1 MWDFRKVNTPLI
13 NNVIMINQNG
23 SKEFSGIIIV
33 LKFSIKRNLGILIWL
48 EDINLSNFSY
58 YSQHGDIKTYKHDI
72 Q

>member
-1 MWDFRKVNTPLI
+1 
-13 NNVIMINQNG
+13 MINQNG